1 MTAPTAYHQIGKFVV
16 YFQHVETAINE
27 ILVLLANADD
37 EAILIL
43 VNELEYSQ
51 RLKTAVVMLARSVDL
66 QHEPDLSA
74 KAEFHSLMGELRS
87 LGERRNDLVHS
98 NYTQWFNVEGAPGL
112 IRQNSKLRGSKGIR
126 EEDEEKLLPES
137 FNTDFERLDGALQRL
152 EAFRLKAIDWR
163 YPNEAV

>member
-1 MTAPTAYHQIGKFVV
+1 MTAPTAYHQIGKFIV
-16 YFQHVETAINE
+16 YFQHVENAINE
-27 ILVLLANADD
+27 ILVLLANADN

-51 RLKTAVVMLARSVDL
+51 RLKTADVMLARSIDL
-66 QHEPDLSA
+66 QREPDLSA
-74 KAEFHSLMGELRS
+74 KAEFHNLMGELRS

-98 NYTQWFNVEGAPGL
+98 KYTQWFNVEGAPGL

>member
-27 ILVLLANADD
+27 ILVLLANADN

-51 RLKTAVVMLARSVDL
+51 RLKTADVMLARSVDL

-126 EEDEEKLLPES
+126 EEDEKNFCLSHSIRTLSVLMVPFS
-137 FNTDFERLDGALQRL
+137 GLRHF
-152 EAFRLKAIDWR
+152 
-163 YPNEAV
+163 V

>member
-1 MTAPTAYHQIGKFVV
+1 MISCNEAPRSKLRGITELNFE
-16 YFQHVETAINE
+16 YF
-27 ILVLLANADD
+27 
-37 EAILIL
+37 
-43 VNELEYSQ
+43 S
-51 RLKTAVVMLARSVDL
+51 
-66 QHEPDLSA
+66 
-74 KAEFHSLMGELRS
+74 KAEANPAASCGECS
-87 LGERRNDLVHS
+87 SS

-126 EEDEEKLLPES
+126 EEDEKKLLPES

>member
-16 YFQHVETAINE
+16 YFQRVENAINE
-27 ILVLLANADD
+27 ILVLLANADN

-51 RLKTAVVMLARSVDL
+51 RLKTADVMLARSVDL
-66 QHEPDLSA
+66 QREPDLSA
-74 KAEFHSLMGELRS
+74 KAEFHNLMGELRS

-98 NYTQWFNVEGAPGL
+98 KYTQWFNVEGAPGL

-126 EEDEEKLLPES
+126 EEDEKNFCLS
-137 FNTDFERLDGALQRL
+137 Q
-152 EAFRLKAIDWR
+152 
-163 YPNEAV
+163 

>member
-1 MTAPTAYHQIGKFVV
+1 
-16 YFQHVETAINE
+16 
-27 ILVLLANADD
+27 
-37 EAILIL
+37 
-43 VNELEYSQ
+43 
-51 RLKTAVVMLARSVDL
+51 MLARSVDL

>member
-51 RLKTAVVMLARSVDL
+51 RLKTADVMLARSVDL
-66 QHEPDLSA
+66 QREPDLSA
-74 KAEFHSLMGELRS
+74 KAEFHNLMGELRS